1 MIKPDETRL
10 EMILHSNI
18 AQTFNFLELPDEAL
32 THVEQAIEISQK
44 FGFSDFSEKL
54 NFRKSKALSM
64 YPEKL

>member
-18 AQTFNFLELPDEAL
+18 AHTFNFLEMPGEAL
-32 THVEQAIEISQK
+32 THAEQAIEISKK
-44 FGFSDFSEKL
+44 FGFSDFTEKL

-64 YPEKL
+64 NPEKL